1 MPIPGMPGMP
11 GMPPQPPMGGMGGPQ
26 PPMGPGGPMS
36 GLAAMLPMPNM
47 NPAGGPGPMPP
58 LGMGVP
64 PPGGPGAPPDIDRG
78 KLILSFLMDKDP
90 EHRSAIMEGVGFYE
104 LLKKMDLGKRQR
116 DGGSM
121 LPNPQQSALGNSSPG
136 STPAAPLAGMPIR

>member
-1 MPIPGMPGMP
+1 MLPGMPSAP
-11 GMPPQPPMGGMGGPQ
+11 PPPQPPSPGMGSLG
-26 PPMGPGGPMS
+26 S
-36 GLAAMLPMPNM
+36 MLPMPNM

-58 LGMGVP
+58 QGM
-64 PPGGPGAPPDIDRG
+64 GAPPEIDRG

-116 DGGSM
+116 DGGQM
-121 LPNPQQSALGNSSPG
+121 LPDAQQSALNNSSPG
-136 STPAAPLAGMPIR
+136 STMAAPLAGMPMR